1 MEILDC
7 DRQGWLSRGKILA
20 NLGKYKAALTC
31 YEQAMKIKPK
41 YFKAWSEID
50 FMLEL
55 VGCLEAAESCFDQA
69 LGKFDG
75 KEEKSVNITDQQQE
89 IQVPGTS
96 IASLCYNRACFQAL
110 QGNIEQAI
118 AYLEQSLKIDHNKYL
133 EMSQKDSDFD
143 NIRGRKL
150 FQEIMESCLI
160 ANLEL
165 G

>member
-20 NLGKYKAALTC
+20 NLGKHKAALTC

-75 KEEKSVNITDQQQE
+75 KDEKALDIEEQQQ
-89 IQVPGTS
+89 IKIPGAS

-110 QGNIEQAI
+110 LGNIEQAI

-143 NIRGRKL
+143 SIRSSKL
-150 FQEIMESCLI
+150 FQKVVESCLI
-160 ANLEL
+160 VN
-165 G
+165 